1 MIYEVT
7 IFKADTSEIV
17 WQQTIEGDTKE
28 KVAIMAESAIRAANI
43 KGVMRVGKGFMNTG
57 ERLYTFSMKQL
68 DSTVSKAL
76 DESIRREGGAAR
88 SKSSIKYNV
97 ANTTRIYIAL
107 NNKTDKDII
116 DHLEAVGNKQGYIKE
131 LIRKDISR

>member
-1 MIYEVT
+1 MKYEVT
-7 IFKADTSEIV
+7 IYKADTSKIV

-28 KVAIMAESAIRAANI
+28 KVAIKAESDIREAGI
-43 KGVMRVGKGFMNTG
+43 KGIMRVGKTFQNTG
-57 ERLYTFSMKQL
+57 ARLYTFSMKQL

-76 DESIRREGGAAR
+76 DESIRRERGAAR

-116 DHLEAVGNKQGYIKE
+116 DHLETVGNKQGYIKE
-131 LIRKDISR
+131 LIRKDMR

>member
-17 WQQTIEGDTKE
+17 WQQVIEGDTKE
-28 KVAIMAESAIRAANI
+28 KVAIKAESDIREAGI
-43 KGVMRVGKGFMNTG
+43 KGIMRVGKTFRNTG

-76 DESIRREGGAAR
+76 DESIRRERGAAR
-88 SKSSIKYNV
+88 TKSSIKYNV

-116 DHLEAVGNKQGYIKE
+116 DHLETVGNKQGYIKE
-131 LIRKDISR
+131 LIRKDM

>member
-7 IFKADTSEIV
+7 IFKADTNEIV

-28 KVAIMAESAIRAANI
+28 RVAITAESAIRAANI

-76 DESIRREGGAAR
+76 DESIRRERGEAR
-88 SKSSIKYNV
+88 SKSSIKYNI

-116 DHLEAVGNKQGYIKE
+116 DHLEKVGNKQGYIKE
-131 LIRKDISR
+131 LIRKDM

>member
-28 KVAIMAESAIRAANI
+28 RVAITAESAIRAANI
-43 KGVMRVGKGFMNTG
+43 KGVMRVGKGFKNTG
-57 ERLYTFSMKQL
+57 KRLYTFSMKQL

-76 DESIRREGGAAR
+76 DESIRRERGVAR

-116 DHLEAVGNKQGYIKE
+116 NHLEAVGNKQGYIKE
-131 LIRKDISR
+131 LIRRDISR